1 MSVVGVLEQ
10 SAEEP
15 PVLLTVEEAADVL
28 RIGRTLAYTLARR
41 YQATGGRDGLP
52 VVRVGYCLR
61 VPCWALMELALNGR
75 VVSLAA
81 PIDD

>member
-1 MSVVGVLEQ
+1 MSAVGVLER
-10 SAEEP
+10 AADEP
-15 PVLLTVEEAADVL
+15 PVLLTVEEAADIL

-61 VPCWALMELALNGR
+61 VPRWALMELALNGR

-81 PIDD
+81 PIED

>member
-10 SAEEP
+10 AAEER

-41 YQATGGRDGLP
+41 YQATGGRAGLP
-52 VVRVGYCLR
+52 VVRVGYLLR
-61 VPCWALMELALNGR
+61 VPRWALMEFALNGR

>member
-10 SAEEP
+10 SAEQP

-52 VVRVGYCLR
+52 VVPVGYCLH
-61 VPCWALMELALNGR
+61 VPRWALMELALNGR

>member
-1 MSVVGVLEQ
+1 MSAVAVLEQ
-10 SAEEP
+10 SAKEP
-15 PVLLTVEEAADVL
+15 PLLLTVEEAAEVL

-41 YQATGGRDGLP
+41 YQATGGRAGLP
-52 VVRVGYCLR
+52 VVRVGHRLR
-61 VPCWALMELALNGR
+61 VPRWALMELAVNGR